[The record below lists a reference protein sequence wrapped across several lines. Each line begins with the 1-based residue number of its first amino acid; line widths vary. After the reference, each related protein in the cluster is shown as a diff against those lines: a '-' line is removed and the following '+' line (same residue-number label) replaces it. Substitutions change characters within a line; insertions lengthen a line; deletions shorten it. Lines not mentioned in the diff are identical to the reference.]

1 MRGMFCFLGAGLL
14 ASAAAC
20 RGRPAQEDVGGNLT
34 LRRISPNAT
43 TLVDAPVRARYC
55 PRDSVLWLVAV
66 GDRWTAALSMRTGR
80 PWSAHFTVAGR
91 LGGLDSAAIGARPIA
106 DSIGTAIIA
115 QRGTID
121 LEGDSVRGRFRF
133 DTKVDSAM
141 QRYSGTF
148 RAMRTDTTGCG
159 QP

>member
-1 MRGMFCFLGAGLL
+1 MRGIFCFVGAVVL
-14 ASAAAC
+14 ASVAAC
-20 RGRPAQEDVGGNLT
+20 GGRPAQEDVGGNLT
-34 LRRISPNAT
+34 LRRDAPNPT

-66 GDRWTAALSMRTGR
+66 GNRRTAAVSMRAGK
-80 PWSAHFTVAGR
+80 PWPKHFTVTER
-91 LGGLDSAAIGARPIA
+91 LGGPDSAAIGARPIA

-115 QRGTID
+115 QGGTID
-121 LEGDSVRGRFRF
+121 LDGDSLQGRFALV
-133 DTKVDSAM
+133 TTADSTT

-148 RAMRTDTTGCG
+148 RAMRADTTGCG